1 MLADSLWILGKE
13 VTMFKPKE
21 DRLNYGQLLMP
32 PVGYTLARAVG
43 TTYSLD
49 LETLMSTCIALG
61 IQESTDSSLT
71 KNPFAIL
78 KSLQELSD
86 KLLIF
91 CEAGQISPMHP
102 ERSPLM
108 LMLDK
113 MIIPVKLKAIKGKGI
128 PSFHPKTWTLQYED
142 ADGNQFFRFIVLSR
156 NLTFDRSWDITVSLD
171 GKLTGGRH
179 KSSYPIVDFLKY
191 LKYNALE
198 GVSMKAKKKR
208 ILNAMIQDLPYV
220 KFSLEDKR
228 FLDFEIIPL
237 GIGTVDIDKD
247 PLLTN
252 TFHDLLIMSPFVS
265 SGVLQSFD
273 QRKQLKISN
282 RHLITRTTELHKIA
296 GKLESFK
303 VFTMKDTVVEG
314 EEIVSDDEPTKVQ
327 QQDIHAKMYLMT
339 KDSSSTLYLG
349 SMNASENGLH
359 RNVEMLLKLSA
370 YRYYLNIDQIEEDL
384 FGQEDRWNPFEEI
397 DLSTVDDKEPEKN
410 EKDEL
415 ERVIKSICRI
425 RAKAIVEPS
434 GDNYKA
440 IVKFAYSHDEFPNVD
455 IAPARTVRIQPL
467 ANEVVFDG
475 LSALELTELYRITV
489 KGQTESLTRMLL
501 IPTELPLDRDD
512 MVVRSIL
519 KDRRAFVNYLAFIL
533 GEDYVLSAL
542 EMEAATTSDRDK
554 DQRSNE
560 YGLPAIYEKML
571 KVAYSE
577 PDRLKEIR
585 HIMNRVAD
593 CDIIPDEFFQMYDT
607 FTKTLKLK

>member
-1 MLADSLWILGKE
+1 
-13 VTMFKPKE
+13 MFKPKE

-32 PVGYTLARAVG
+32 PVGYTLVRAIG

-49 LETLMSTCIALG
+49 LETLMSVCIALG
-61 IQESTDSSLT
+61 IQESTDSTLT

-78 KSLQELSD
+78 KSLQGLSE

-91 CEAGQISPMHP
+91 CEAGQIAQMPP
-102 ERSPLM
+102 DKSPLM

-113 MIIPVKLKAIKGKGI
+113 VIVPVKLKAIKGKGI

-142 ADGNQFFRFIVLSR
+142 ADGNQYFRFIVLSR
-156 NLTFDRSWDITVSLD
+156 NLTFDRSWDVAVSLE

-179 KSSYPIVDFLKY
+179 KSSYPIAEFLKY
-191 LKYNALE
+191 LKKDALE
-198 GVSMKAKKKR
+198 GVSMKTEKRR
-208 ILNAMIQDLPYV
+208 ILNALIQDLPFV
-220 KFSLEDKR
+220 KFSLDDKR
-228 FLDFEIIPL
+228 FLDFEIIPI
-237 GIGTVDIDKD
+237 GIGKVDIDTD

-273 QRKQLKISN
+273 QRKQLKINN
-282 RHLITRTTELHKIA
+282 RHLITRTTELHKIS
-296 GKLESFK
+296 GKLNTFK

-339 KDSSSTLYLG
+339 KDSSTTLYLG

-370 YRYYLNIDQIEEDL
+370 YRYYLNIDQIEADL
-384 FGQEDRWNPFEEI
+384 FGKEKKWNPFEEI
-397 DLSTVDDKEPEKN
+397 DLNTVDDKEPEKN

-415 ERVIKSICRI
+415 ERVIKNICRI
-425 RAKAIVEPS
+425 RANAVVEPS
-434 GDNYKA
+434 GVSYKVY
-440 IVKFAYSHDEFPNVD
+440 VKFACPRNGFPNVD
-455 IAPARTVRIQPL
+455 IAPARTVRTQPL
-467 ANEVVFDG
+467 ADEVVFDG

-489 KGQTESLTRMLL
+489 KGESESLTRMML
-501 IPTELPLDRDD
+501 IPTEMPLDRDD

-519 KDRRAFVNYLAFIL
+519 KDKRAFVDYLAFIL

-542 EMEAATTSDRDK
+542 EMEATTTSDKNKGLRT
-554 DQRSNE
+554 NE
-560 YGLPAIYEKML
+560 DCLPAIYEKML

-577 PDRLKEIR
+577 PERLKEIR
-585 HIMNRVAD
+585 HIMDRVAD
-593 CDIIPDEFFQMYDT
+593 CDIIPDEFIQMYDT